1 MLWFAVMHVFSTL
14 LDWLRI
20 GHLSEREKDLELLLL
35 RHQLVIL
42 EQHATRPQR
51 VSRAEKLTLT
61 VIAIKLKAIKS
72 RSVRQWR
79 DLIRIVQPETIFKW
93 HRELVRRKWTFR
105 HPERGGRPRTKDELE
120 ALIVRLARENGDWGY
135 GKIQGELGKLG
146 YKVSEET
153 IGNVLERHGI
163 PPAPERRGSTSWR
176 HLMHHYKA
184 QILACDFFTLDTLF
198 LHTVYVLFFIELG
211 TRRVHVAGCT
221 AHPNAAWVTQQAR
234 QMVWALE
241 DRAPA
246 THFLIHDNDPKFPAT
261 FDAIFQSE
269 GITVIHTPF
278 RAPNANAFAERW
290 VRTVRDEC
298 LRKLLIINQAHLW
311 SVLREYAA
319 YDNESRPH
327 QGIAQQTPIP
337 MTRVNQDGP
346 VCCRE
351 VLGGIILDYY
361 RAAA

>member
-20 GHLSEREKDLELLLL
+20 GQQSEGEKDLELLLL

-105 HPERGGRPRTKDELE
+105 QPERGGRPRTKDELE
-120 ALIVRLARENGDWGY
+120 ALIVRWARENGDWGY

-146 YKVSEET
+146 YEVSEET

-163 PPAPERRGSTSWR
+163 PPAPERRGSGTSCSTTKRRSWPAISSPSTPYFCR
-176 HLMHHYKA
+176 RSTCCSLSNSA
-184 QILACDFFTLDTLF
+184 
-198 LHTVYVLFFIELG
+198 LG
-211 TRRVHVAGCT
+211 ASTSRVARRIRMRPGLLNK
-221 AHPNAAWVTQQAR
+221 PAR
-234 QMVWALE
+234 WSGHWKTERQ
-241 DRAPA
+241 P
-246 THFLIHDNDPKFPAT
+246 LI
-261 FDAIFQSE
+261 S
-269 GITVIHTPF
+269 
-278 RAPNANAFAERW
+278 
-290 VRTVRDEC
+290 
-298 LRKLLIINQAHLW
+298 
-311 SVLREYAA
+311 
-319 YDNESRPH
+319 
-327 QGIAQQTPIP
+327 
-337 MTRVNQDGP
+337 
-346 VCCRE
+346 
-351 VLGGIILDYY
+351 
-361 RAAA
+361 